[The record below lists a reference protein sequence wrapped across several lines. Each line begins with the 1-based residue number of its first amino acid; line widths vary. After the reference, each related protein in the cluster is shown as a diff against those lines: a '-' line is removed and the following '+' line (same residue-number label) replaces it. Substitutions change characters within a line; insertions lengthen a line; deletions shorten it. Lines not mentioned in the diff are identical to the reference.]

1 MKLVSYEVAGRS
13 RFGAVKDGGLVEFNG
28 RLGAADLRD
37 LLDQGALGA
46 ARDFLDANDADRDLG
61 DVTLAPV
68 IPNPNKV
75 FCVGLNY
82 EGHRVETNSP
92 LTDNPQI
99 FARFPDS
106 LAGHDR
112 PIVRPSE
119 SEAFDYEGELAVII
133 GRAGRRI
140 SESDALDHVAGY
152 SCFNDGSV
160 RDWQKHTSQFIPGKN
175 FPQTGG
181 LGPWL
186 VTRDEIEDPG
196 ALHLRTILNG
206 DIVQEDDTSNM
217 LFSVARVIAYCSS
230 FTALS
235 AGDVIVTG
243 TPSGVGYRRSPP
255 LFLKPGD
262 VVEVEISNVGT
273 LRNHV
278 RADTEN

>member
-13 RFGAVKDGGLVEFNG
+13 GFGAVKDGGIVEFNG
-28 RLGAADLRD
+28 RLGAVDLRD
-37 LLDQGALGA
+37 LLEQGALGA
-46 ARDFLDANDADRDLG
+46 ARDFLDANEADRDLG
-61 DVTLAPV
+61 EVTLAPV

-99 FARFPDS
+99 FARFADS

-112 PIVRPSE
+112 PLVRPIE
-119 SEAFDYEGELAVII
+119 SEAFDYEGELAVVI
-133 GRAGRRI
+133 GRPGRRI

-175 FPQTGG
+175 FPQTGA

-206 DIVQEDDTSNM
+206 DVVQEDDTSNM
-217 LFSVARVIAYCSS
+217 LFSVPRVMSYCSS

-262 VVEVEISNVGT
+262 VVEVEISKVGT
-273 LRNHV
+273 LKNHV